1 MEGAYK
7 EHAVVREPN
16 FKTYLAKFGL
26 IGGAIALIL
35 FGILMAGSNFGT
47 VFIGVGIIMFFVTL
61 TFWGRFN
68 VTYEYIYCDGQFDFD
83 KISGGED
90 RKHLL
95 RADLDSVDLMAPADS
110 KELNGLNNTPGLRVK
125 DFSSGRDDA
134 VKYAIVWSDKEQ
146 KIKVI
151 FEPTDEMLTI
161 AKQKAPR
168 KVLIGNEIVGN
179 YVTAERF

>member
-7 EHAVVREPN
+7 EHTVDREPTA
-16 FKTYLAKFGL
+16 KTYIAKIGL
-26 IGGAIALIL
+26 ISGSLL
-35 FGILMAGSNFGT
+35 FIVLGILMMGTSFGT
-47 VFIGVGIIMFFVTL
+47 IGVGIGVVALFVTL
-61 TFWGRFN
+61 TLWSRFN

-95 RADLDSVDLMAPADS
+95 RADLESADVLAPLNSHELDCYKNIS
-110 KELNGLNNTPGLRVK
+110 GMKEK
-125 DFSSGRDDA
+125 DFSSGNKDA
-134 VKYAIVWSDKEQ
+134 RKYVIVWSDKNQ
-146 KIKVI
+146 KNRVI
-151 FEPTDEMLTI
+151 FEPTDEMLTM